1 MGNCMAAPL
10 CWSNMLSAGF
20 IPPDM
25 DPIDME
31 DMAQLL
37 GFIDSRETA
46 TAEKQVC

>member
-10 CWSNMLSAGF
+10 CWSNMLRAGF

-25 DPIDME
+25 DPIDMD

-37 GFIDSRETA
+37 GFMDSLETA
-46 TAEKQVC
+46 TTEEEHG